1 MYSNRREFLKL
12 AGATIA
18 ASAAGGLL
26 TGGTADAGAGL
37 GACANAKAFSGEM
50 PKGLT
55 FLTMR
60 QNGVC
65 SLGVKTNKGVL
76 DVKTAAKLFKKKVPT
91 LIDDVIQGGDQ
102 GLMALVRLALNSD
115 KAAGVFLDESKIEF
129 GPCVTNPEK
138 ILMLGFNYRK
148 HAMETN
154 TPIPTSPVLFTKC
167 NNALNEHNGVIKLPT
182 NVATK
187 FDYEV
192 ELVVVMG
199 KTAYRVSE
207 ADALNYV
214 FGYCTGNDFSARDL
228 QRKTSQFLLGKTSD
242 GFAPIGPYLV
252 TADQIPD
259 PNNLKLECYVNGE
272 RRQSNNTSD
281 MIFNVATIISYAS
294 QHFTLKPGDIF
305 FTGTPEGVIFGM
317 PPEKQVWLKA
327 GDKLTT
333 VIEKLGELK
342 FTLA

>member
-1 MYSNRREFLKL
+1 M
-12 AGATIA
+12 G
-18 ASAAGGLL
+18 AAGNLL
-26 TGGTADAGAGL
+26 TGGTAEAGAGL
-37 GACANAKAFSGEM
+37 GAGGKMTPGEM
-50 PKGLT
+50 PKNMT
-55 FLTMR
+55 FLTIVK
-60 QNGVC
+60 NGEY
-65 SLGVKTNKGVL
+65 SLGVKSDKGIL
-76 DVKTAAKLFKKKVPT
+76 DVKSASKLFGKKVPVT
-91 LIDDVIQGGDQ
+91 IDDVIQGGDQ
-102 GLMALVRLALNSD
+102 GLTALVRTALDSD
-115 KAAGVFLDESKIEF
+115 KAKNVFLDEKEIRY

-148 HAMETN
+148 HAIETN
-154 TPIPTSPVLFTKC
+154 TPIPTSPVLFTKT
-167 NNALNEHNGVIKLPT
+167 NNTLNSHNGVIKLPSH
-182 NVATK
+182 VGTK

-199 KTAYRVSE
+199 KTAWRVSE
-207 ADALNYV
+207 ADALSYV

-228 QRKTSQFLLGKTSD
+228 QRKTSQFLLGKNSD
-242 GFAPIGPYLV
+242 GFAPVGPYLV

-259 PNNLKLECYVNGE
+259 PDNLKLECYVNGE

-281 MIFNVATIISYAS
+281 MIFNVKTIISYAS

-327 GDKLTT
+327 GDKITA

-342 FTLA
+342 FSLT